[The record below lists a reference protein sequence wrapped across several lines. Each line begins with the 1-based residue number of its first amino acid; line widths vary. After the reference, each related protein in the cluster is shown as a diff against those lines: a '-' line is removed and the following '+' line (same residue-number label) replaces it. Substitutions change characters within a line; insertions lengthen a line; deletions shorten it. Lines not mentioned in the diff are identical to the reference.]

1 MKKSK
6 GDKVMNL
13 KPLLEDV
20 EMNYPYKVVKKLSEG
35 VNSVV
40 YQVVNTH
47 ANKQRRLA
55 MKLILNPFEN
65 EEKGR

>member
-1 MKKSK
+1 MKKSDEYK
-6 GDKVMNL
+6 LMNDLL
-13 KPLLEDV
+13 KDL

-40 YQVVNTH
+40 YQVVHTH

-55 MKLILNPFEN
+55 MKLILNPFVN